1 MGIVLE
7 LVYPSPI
14 IVIGFVLMLLMDLIT
29 GIQKTKRNG
38 EYTNSKGLRR
48 TIDKAST
55 YCQLIVSL
63 LIIFNLSNMFNQT
76 FITAF
81 GYSINGVVG
90 FCVWVEFK
98 SILENLIEVNTN
110 LTTGK
115 KNSLANRLLVPMHD
129 LIILKL
135 K

>member
-81 GYSINGVVG
+81 DYSINGVVG
-90 FCVWVEFK
+90 FCVWIEFK